1 MDIAKAD
8 GNEPRS
14 PFPPMLV
21 AAAAAESAFP
31 AAEDR

>member
-21 AAAAAESAFP
+21 AAAAESAFP